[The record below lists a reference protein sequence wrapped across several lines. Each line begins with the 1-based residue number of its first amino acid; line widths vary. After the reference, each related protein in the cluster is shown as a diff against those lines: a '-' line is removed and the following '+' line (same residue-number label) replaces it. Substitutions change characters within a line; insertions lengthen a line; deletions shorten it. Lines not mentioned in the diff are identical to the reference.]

1 MRPFPRRL
9 PTRSPSGR
17 PGVIPHRVTEAGA
30 NLAAWAQDYAYALR
44 WQAAG
49 LLGRWDPAHYRAPAN
64 PARTPVVLIPGI
76 YESWTFMLP
85 VAGLL
90 REHGHDVHVVE
101 DLKFNTGTIEEM
113 AGLVDAHLRA
123 AGLERC
129 VLVAHSKGGLI
140 GKQLLAHHNGSAVI
154 HGLVAVNTPFSGSEL
169 ARLLPLSTIRV
180 FLPHSPELTALTTHQ
195 AVNRDIVSIY
205 GRFDPHIPG
214 GSRLEGARN
223 VRLGTRGHF
232 LPLSDPRVHEAILD
246 GIRALTRDDVGGGW

>member
-1 MRPFPRRL
+1 MIPRRL
-9 PTRSPSGR
+9 
-17 PGVIPHRVTEAGA
+17 TEAGA

-49 LLGRWDPAHYRAPAN
+49 VLGRWDPAHYRAPAD
-64 PARTPVVLIPGI
+64 PDRTPVVLIPGI
-76 YESWTFMLP
+76 YESWTFLLP

-113 AGLVDAHLRA
+113 AELVAAHLRT
-123 AGLERC
+123 AGVERC

-140 GKQLLAHHNGSAVI
+140 GKHLLAHHNRDGGI

-180 FLPHSPELTALTTHQ
+180 FLPHSPELTALTTQQ

-214 GSRLEGARN
+214 GSRLEGAHN
-223 VRLGTRGHF
+223 VQLETRGHF
-232 LPLSDPRVHEAILD
+232 LPLNDPRVHRAILE
-246 GIRALTRDDVGGGW
+246 GIRTLTR